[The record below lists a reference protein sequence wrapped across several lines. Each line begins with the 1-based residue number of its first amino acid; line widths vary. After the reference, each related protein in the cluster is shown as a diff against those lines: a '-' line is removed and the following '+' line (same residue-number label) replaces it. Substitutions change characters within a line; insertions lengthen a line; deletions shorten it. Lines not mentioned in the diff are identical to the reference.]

1 MHIRVDAKILGELG
15 GGLAEQKGDE
25 VRVVQLSGPPLRG
38 VPVAADEVD
47 DHVGK
52 DVPGGVGEEG
62 LGLGTAALKEHVGD
76 LAGVALVV
84 HRVLPVRQHLVKEVP
99 GDAALPVAPVV
110 AQDVVAVLV
119 KARMGDVVPL
129 GVKDEA
135 HPVPLAGAVPVEGL
149 GDDLVEDVGLAA
161 AGAAQEQEVL
171 KNRRLVDGEMP
182 SSALIPEQ
190 EPRRGIG
197 GAILPLLDG
206 IAI

>member
-1 MHIRVDAKILGELG
+1 MHIRVDAKILGELS

-25 VRVVQLSGPPLRG
+25 VGVVQLSRPALRG

-62 LGLGTAALKEHVGD
+62 LGLGAAPLKEHVGH
-76 LAGVALVV
+76 LSGVALVV

-99 GDAALPVAPVV
+99 GDAAFAVAPVV

-119 KARMGDVVPL
+119 KAWMGDVVPL
-129 GVKDEA
+129 SVEDEA
-135 HPVPLAGAVPVEGL
+135 HPVPLAGTVPVEGL

-161 AGAAQEQEVL
+161 ASAAQEQEVFE
-171 KNRRLVDGEMP
+171 NRRLIDGEMP
-182 SSALIPEQ
+182 SGALVPEQ
-190 EPRRGIG
+190 KPRRGIG
-197 GAILPLLDG
+197 GAVLPLLDG